1 MTGGKHYTKLLGIA
15 DFGFDIQSGGL
26 RGYRSGAPRS
36 APPPSWR
43 GTRRSRGYP
52 YYGNAFYMSRQTK
65 PRERMKA
72 AQDLRL
78 GLVRKGGFDK
88 TIILGIVLF
97 VLLVVLVVSI
107 VYGIEGLLD
116 ALLSKQ
122 LPRV

>member
-1 MTGGKHYTKLLGIA
+1 
-15 DFGFDIQSGGL
+15 
-26 RGYRSGAPRS
+26 
-36 APPPSWR
+36 
-43 GTRRSRGYP
+43 
-52 YYGNAFYMSRQTK
+52 
-65 PRERMKA
+65 MKA
-72 AQDLRL
+72 AQDLRE